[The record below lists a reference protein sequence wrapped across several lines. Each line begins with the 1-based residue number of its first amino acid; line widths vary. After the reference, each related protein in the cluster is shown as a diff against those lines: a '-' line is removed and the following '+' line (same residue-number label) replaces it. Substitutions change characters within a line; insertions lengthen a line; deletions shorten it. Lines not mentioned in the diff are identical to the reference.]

1 MNANP
6 EHTAASPLGA
16 AGINPDY
23 PQLLRELEERRRSAD
38 QALLRK
44 MIDLPDPHGSPSG
57 GH

>member
-6 EHTAASPLGA
+6 EHTAASPLG

-44 MIDLPDPHGSPSG
+44 MIDLPDPHGSRSG